1 MGTEKPLVSVIVPF
15 LNAERFIRETIESV
29 FSQAFKE
36 WELLLVDDGST
47 DDSTEI
53 ALQYEKENP
62 GKVHYFEHDNH
73 INLGLPASRNLGLRN
88 SNGKY
93 IALLDADDVWFPNK
107 LEEQVSILESEP
119 EAAMVYGISEYWYS
133 WLGDTRDGRSDYKP
147 GLGVK
152 PNSIANPPRLL
163 TLALKSEAPTPCPSD
178 ILVRR
183 NILEDVGGFEEKFSG
198 IYQLYEDQA
207 FLSKI
212 YVRYPVY
219 VSDRCWDRYRQHPDS
234 LVSGITKSG
243 NKYRAGLFFLEWLE
257 QYLFMRGIDD
267 DILREALRDKKLRY
281 GNAAWSMSHPF
292 LSKLKRAGEIVP
304 EALNKLVG
312 NPPSYSFLKPVRS
325 FIVTRLKNKEYI
337 PPPGWVR
344 FGDMRRLKP
353 FSERW
358 GRDRGLP
365 IDRYFI
371 EDFIGSNSGLIKGC
385 VLEFGDDR
393 YTQKFYNPAIS
404 VRDIINL
411 NKEAN
416 PGTTIAADIVNAPQ
430 IPSDTYDCIIC
441 TQTLQFIYDHKKAV
455 ETLYRIL
462 APGGFLLATF
472 PGISPTSGTTWS
484 RYWCW
489 NFTVLSAE
497 NMFREFFPQENVEV
511 KAYGNLICAAGFLY
525 GLSAEE
531 LTQEEL
537 GYHDPRYEIVVTVK
551 AVKP

>member
-1 MGTEKPLVSVIVPF
+1 MSPENPLVSVIVPF

-29 FSQAFKE
+29 LSQTYKG

-53 ALQYEKENP
+53 ALQYEKENR
-62 GKVHYFEHDNH
+62 GKVRYLEHDKH
-73 INLGLPASRNLGLRN
+73 LNLGLPASRNLGLRN
-88 SNGKY
+88 CKGKY

-107 LEEQVSILESEP
+107 LEEQVTILESEA
-119 EAAMVYGISEYWYS
+119 EAAMVYGVSEYWYS
-133 WLGDTRDGRSDYKP
+133 WMGETHDKQSDYKP
-147 GLGVK
+147 ELGVK
-152 PNSIANPPRLL
+152 PSTLVNPPELL
-163 TLALKSEAPTPCPSD
+163 TLALRSEAPTPCPSD

-183 NILEDVGGFEEKFSG
+183 DILVEIGGFEEEFSG

-212 YVRYPVY
+212 YVRYPIF

-257 QYLFMRGIDD
+257 QYLQTRGFDNNG
-267 DILREALRDKKLRY
+267 LREALRNKKLRY
-281 GNAAWSMSHPF
+281 RNAEWSMNHPF
-292 LSKLKRAGEIVP
+292 LSKLKRAGTIIP
-304 EALNKLVG
+304 EALNKLLRSTPG
-312 NPPSYSFLKPVRS
+312 YSFLKPVRR
-325 FIVTRLKNKEYI
+325 FVVTRLKNKEYN

-371 EDFIGSNSGLIKGC
+371 ESFIDLNSERIKGR

-393 YTQKFYNPAIS
+393 YTQKFYNPGIS
-404 VRDIINL
+404 ASDIINL

-416 PGTTIAADIVNAPQ
+416 PDTTIAADIVNAPQ
-430 IPSDTYDCIIC
+430 IPSNAYDCIIF
-441 TQTLQFIYDHKKAV
+441 TQTLQFIYEYKKSI

-462 APGGFLLATF
+462 APGGALLASF

-497 NMFREFFPQENVEV
+497 NIFKEFFPRENVEV

-531 LTQEEL
+531 LTEEEL
-537 GYHDPRYEIVVTVK
+537 GYHDPRYEIVVMVK